1 MKIELMFSAYLTN
14 KNDYIQFEKEL
25 NEEEIDLEEVQ
36 ELGYRLGWA
45 KIDQKE
51 SLENIIKEAEQ
62 QPRKLMKKYS
72 IEDCEIFE
80 PDFIITEIVFD
91 SYYRIPVAIEF
102 KWNNVEKIFNFIKSE
117 LHYEIGPIS
126 LWGHD

>member
-1 MKIELMFSAYLTN
+1 MKIEVMFSAYLVN
-14 KNDYIQFEKEL
+14 KNDYIQYEEKL

-62 QPRKLMKKYS
+62 QPTKLMKKYG
-72 IEDCEIFE
+72 IEDCDIFE

-91 SYYRIPVAIEF
+91 SYYRIAVAIEF
-102 KWNNVEKIFNFIKSE
+102 DWKNVEKVFNFIKSN
-117 LHYEIGPIS
+117 LHYEIGPIE

>member
-14 KNDYIQFEKEL
+14 KNDYIQYEEKL

-36 ELGYRLGWA
+36 ELGYRLGW
-45 KIDQKE
+45 KKLNQKE
-51 SLENIIKEAEQ
+51 SLENIIKEAKQ
-62 QPRKLMKKYS
+62 KPSKLMKEYG
-72 IEDCEIFE
+72 IEDCNIFK

-91 SYYRIPVAIEF
+91 STYRIAVAIEF
-102 KWNNVEKIFNFIKSE
+102 DWKNVEKVFNFIQSE
-117 LHYEIGPIS
+117 LHYEIGPIR